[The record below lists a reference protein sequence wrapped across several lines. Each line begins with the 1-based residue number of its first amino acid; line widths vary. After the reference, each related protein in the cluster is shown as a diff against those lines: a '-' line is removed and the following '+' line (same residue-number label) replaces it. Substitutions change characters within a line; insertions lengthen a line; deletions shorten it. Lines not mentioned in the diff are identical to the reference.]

1 MLAFA
6 GRCDDALAHL
16 TKPGVDQPP
25 AQLAGVRG
33 VVYAK
38 CGRRAQALSL
48 LDSLRG
54 HLRRGGR
61 FSHYGLAVIESAL
74 GNVNGAIAE
83 LELARDERAW
93 AMFAIKQDPVLDP
106 LRSDARFNR
115 LLREMNLVP
124 PRAP

>member
-1 MLAFA
+1 MVPHAA
-6 GRCDDALAHL
+6 VSPAVGSSGRSLSGICGL
-16 TKPGVDQPP
+16 
-25 AQLAGVRG
+25 
-33 VVYAK
+33 VYAK
-38 CGRRAQALSL
+38 CGRRTQALSL

-54 HLRRGGR
+54 HLRQGGR

-93 AMFAIKQDPVLDP
+93 AMFVIKHEPAFDP
-106 LRSDARFNR
+106 LRSNPRFIR

-124 PRAP
+124 